1 MTPGSRNLGDAL
13 IVKSHLTKVTVLVPR
28 GVIKSYTMS
37 AVSLVVEVLP
47 AVETVAMRIL
57 EHELIGSHVGIN
69 TCVLAILHAVEDIE
83 IEIRL
88 EGEAIN
94 KKNELIKQ
102 EKNNEILGCNCKNNF
117 NSRKTD
123 DKLENNDKN
132 METLSD
138 NKKTARDLLR
148 EAIEKRY
155 KELKEKG
162 SIDESDSDDSF

>member
-1 MTPGSRNLGDAL
+1 MKSTQDL
-13 IVKSHLTKVTVLVPR
+13 INENNYILR
-28 GVIKSYTMS
+28 EIK
-37 AVSLVVEVLP
+37 EIKGKQNIIQ
-47 AVETVAMRIL
+47 ENIEIL
-57 EHELIGSHVGIN
+57 EDLTEIHEIKDIRKKQIN
-69 TCVLAILHAVEDIE
+69 FPKLKKDIE

>member
-1 MTPGSRNLGDAL
+1 MKSTQDL
-13 IVKSHLTKVTVLVPR
+13 INENNYILR
-28 GVIKSYTMS
+28 EIK
-37 AVSLVVEVLP
+37 EIKGKQNIIQ
-47 AVETVAMRIL
+47 ENIEIL
-57 EHELIGSHVGIN
+57 EDLTEIHEIKDNRKKQIN
-69 TCVLAILHAVEDIE
+69 FPKLKKDIE

-148 EAIEKRY
+148 EVIEKRY